1 MNISELIEN
10 LKEKLEK
17 YWDEKVIVK
26 IDLWFWDYDRKEIS
40 SISHLWEDWLHINLQ
55 K

>member
-1 MNISELIEN
+1 MDILELMEK
-10 LKEKLEK
+10 LREKLEK
-17 YWDEKVIVK
+17 HWNEKVIVK
-26 IDLWFWDYDRKEIS
+26 IDLWFWCYDRKEIS